1 VSVIHVL
8 LSDNRV
14 CLLNTGDSDLLIKL
28 KLKFEQAR
36 EDLQK
41 LFNGDETVLL
51 RYEKK
56 IVQDSSFEES
66 K

>member
-1 VSVIHVL
+1 
-8 LSDNRV
+8 
-14 CLLNTGDSDLLIKL
+14 LLNTGDSDLLIKL